1 MVVGEAEGFETIVAR
16 SALWPRVG
24 WVTKAVLAGV
34 ASLLLLLAV
43 AAAVVERVAPLP
55 AGPQGAAMPWQATLV
70 AAVGA
75 ALLLRVTARAVG
87 ALAAG
92 TRETVGVITH
102 AKELTHAGQRT
113 RYRLWHVVVDG
124 QEYTFAPSEL
134 RGSGTTR
141 LRPGQRAVVR
151 LVGGR
156 ELVRLAVDHA
166 AARPARA
173 ALAPPVGE
181 PAPLSERDVARVTAW
196 ATRRA
201 AVPFVFVV
209 GLVAIVASRGGP
221 VDGLHALLAVLVGGL
236 LWAFAVAARLLLV
249 ARALE
254 PGTPT
259 RYLSGA
265 LRQDAGMLRDT
276 YLGMERLGDAG
287 VPSAPRLATTAR
299 ARVVVLPVPDRNK
312 AETLVAVEWLEET
325 D

>member
-1 MVVGEAEGFETIVAR
+1 MFDGAEGFETIVAR
-16 SALWPRVG
+16 SAFWLRLG
-24 WVTKAVLAGV
+24 WVAKAVLAGV
-34 ASLLLLLAV
+34 GSLLLLLAV
-43 AAAVVERVAPLP
+43 VAAVVEHVAPLP
-55 AGPQGAAMPWQATLV
+55 TGAQGAPIPWQAPLV

-92 TRETVGVITH
+92 TREIVGVITH

-124 QEYTFAPSEL
+124 REYTFAPSEL
-134 RGSGTTR
+134 RGSRTAR
-141 LRPGQRAVVR
+141 LQPGQRAVVR

-166 AARPARA
+166 APRPTRA
-173 ALAPPVGE
+173 ALAPPIGE
-181 PAPLSERDVARVTAW
+181 PAPLSERDISHVTAW

-201 AVPFVFVV
+201 AVLFAFVV
-209 GLVAIVASRGGP
+209 GLVALVASRGGP
-221 VDGLHALLAVLVGGL
+221 VDGLHALLAVVGGGL
-236 LWAFAVAARLLLV
+236 VWGFAGAARLLLV
-249 ARALE
+249 ARALA
-254 PGTPT
+254 PGAPT

-265 LRQDAGMLRDT
+265 LRQDAGILRDT

-299 ARVVVLPVPDRNK
+299 ARVVVLRVPDRDK

-325 D
+325 N